1 MTLIQPTL
9 QTEKDTSS
17 APYDSLA
24 PHYEAFAGGA
34 PYRDWLTG
42 LLRLITEHGIA
53 GGRALDVGCGT
64 GLSLA
69 ALATAGF
76 TVEGCDPSGAM
87 LREARAAL
95 GPDVPLEIAALPH
108 LPDRAPVDL
117 ITAMN
122 DVVNCLA
129 PDDLNAAFVA
139 LAARLRSGGLLL
151 FDANTRRT
159 YDNFFGSTFCRAD
172 DERFFVWESLADEH
186 APADTHRADLHAFV
200 RDADRPDRWIRSVSQ
215 HVQHH
220 HPHAQI
226 ANALDAAGLE
236 LLLLH
241 GQHDDGRP
249 RDAVCDETVHTKRIY
264 LARLP

>member
-9 QTEKDTSS
+9 RTEKDTSS
-17 APYDSLA
+17 APYDPLA
-24 PHYEAFAGGA
+24 PHYEAFVGG
-34 PYRDWLTG
+34 PRYGEWLAG
-42 LLRLITEHGIA
+42 LLGLAAEHGIT

-64 GLSLA
+64 GRSLA
-69 ALATAGF
+69 ALVAAGF
-76 TVEGCDPSGAM
+76 AAEGCDPSGAM
-87 LREARAAL
+87 LCEARAAL
-95 GPDVPLEIAALPH
+95 GPDVPLEVAALPH

-117 ITAMN
+117 VTVMN

-129 PDDLNAAFVA
+129 PDDLNAAFIA
-139 LAARLRSGGLLL
+139 LAARLRHGGLLL

-159 YDNFFGSTFCRAD
+159 YDDFFASTFCRSD
-172 DERFFVWESLADEH
+172 DERFFVWDSLPRE
-186 APADTHRADLHAFV
+186 PASAFTHRAELHAFV

-220 HPHAQI
+220 HSHAQI
-226 ANALDAAGLE
+226 AAALDAAGLE

-241 GQHDDGRP
+241 GQHDEGP
-249 RDAVCDETVHTKRIY
+249 RDVACDETVHTKRIY